1 MKRVRNLVL
10 IILCVCFSF
19 LSTGCENGTQM
30 RIAHISEIT
39 SALSTDHAVRVV
51 LDNDKRME
59 DKYVDVQIKSNKKDQ
74 ILTFGEEMEESF
86 RICLA
91 KKDYWYNLN
100 YLISKTNGASHEAGY
115 KKYEDFGNKVYL
127 FSAQNDVDITFRVVV
142 GQIKT
147 NQETKEEIL
156 VLSEEIS
163 DKVVVKVK
171 THNKD

>member
-39 SALSTDHAVRVV
+39 SALSTDYAVRVL

-59 DKYVDVQIKSNKKDQ
+59 DKYVDIQIKSSKEDQ

-86 RICLA
+86 RICLV

-100 YLISKTNGASHEAGY
+100 YLIDKSNGIANQGKY
-115 KKYEDFGNKVYL
+115 KRYEDFGNKVYL
-127 FSAQNDVDITFRVVV
+127 FSAQNDVDLTFRVVA
-142 GQIKT
+142 GQLKT
-147 NQETKEEIL
+147 NNETKKEIL

-163 DKVVVKVK
+163 DEIVVHVNA
-171 THNKD
+171 HKDR

>member
-19 LSTGCENGTQM
+19 LSIGCESGTQI
-30 RIAHISEIT
+30 RCAHISEIT
-39 SALSTDHAVRVV
+39 SALSTDYAVRVV

-59 DKYVDVQIKSNKKDQ
+59 DKFVDIQIRANKKNQ
-74 ILTFGEEMEESF
+74 ILTFGEEMEDGFS
-86 RICLA
+86 ICLA

-100 YLISKTNGASHEAGY
+100 YLISKANGTSHEAGY
-115 KKYEDFGNKVYL
+115 KKYEDFGNKVYM
-127 FSAQNDVDITFRVVV
+127 FSAQNDVDLTFRVVV

-147 NQETKEEIL
+147 NQETEEEIL

-163 DKVVVKVK
+163 DEVVVHVNA
-171 THNKD
+171 HKDR